1 MLMVCILVVRIL
13 VVRILVVC
21 ILERPGY
28 EPALVTS

>member
-13 VVRILVVC
+13 VVC
-21 ILERPGY
+21 ILERSGY

>member
-13 VVRILVVC
+13 VARILVVC